1 MLIQL
6 RSAMTP
12 SWPAVHCTF
21 RSSQCSDQ
29 STQRSHLQRIAN
41 IFKQSAPHI
50 GNLLTFSHASAT
62 RWSRSKI
69 SWWAMKTFNCNFSL
83 TPLWAEKYLAENPG
97 PTAALHDVAV
107 VELEFINFYCI
118 TLLIPNIRKK
128 RLIVNL
134 LYPDFLIKEFKQ
146 IVSSW
151 NWDACLQ
158 RSSLIG
164 SLNKDL
170 CSILIVYLSQMSE

>member
-1 MLIQL
+1 MVLTSKLGRIQPEIQIWADQVVAASWTRVWSPGKWEMMLIQL

-41 IFKQSAPHI
+41 ILKQSAPHI

-69 SWWAMKTFNCNFSL
+69 SWWAMKTFNCIFSL

-107 VELEFINFYCI
+107 VELEFFDFYSD
-118 TLLIPNIRKK
+118 TL
-128 RLIVNL
+128 
-134 LYPDFLIKEFKQ
+134 
-146 IVSSW
+146 
-151 NWDACLQ
+151 
-158 RSSLIG
+158 
-164 SLNKDL
+164 
-170 CSILIVYLSQMSE
+170 